1 MKSLI
6 IYESMYGNT
15 RKIAEAIAKGM
26 RSAGVGS
33 TETSGGNPAVVEV
46 VPASHASEFDLAPYD
61 LVVVGGPTQIHGLSR
76 QRTRQGAID
85 AAGQSG
91 APLQLDA
98 AASGTGTGIREWLS
112 TLDAVDSCAAAFDTR
127 LDRSPLI
134 TGRASKTIAKLLQK
148 LGCTL
153 IVGPE
158 SFLVDASTTLKQGEV
173 VRAEEWGR
181 TLVAVNTSPKT

>member
-15 RKIAEAIAKGM
+15 RKIAESIAKGIG
-26 RSAGVGS
+26 SADVGS
-33 TETSGGNPAVVEV
+33 AETSGASTAVVEV

-61 LVVVGGPTQIHGLSR
+61 LVVVGGPTHIHGLSR

-85 AAGQSG
+85 AAGQPG
-91 APLQLDA
+91 ATLQLDP
-98 AASGTGTGIREWLS
+98 AASGTGIREWLS